1 MSGDLPEQAAE
12 MLQRLRGA
20 TTRVH
25 CLMNTVVQKLV
36 ADGLSALGAI
46 PSMTSSVDEV
56 SGFVAKADALVV
68 NLGTLDEQRRQAIRL
83 ALDTAQDKAK
93 PWVLDPAHC
102 DYSPP
107 RATFAQELLA
117 SGPTVMRANTS
128 EFVLLTVPDTV
139 VGVRTGASDL
149 VRQGERSLAIENGHG
164 LTAKV
169 TGTGCLSGAIIA
181 AFLAIE
187 RDAFQAAAAAMLVV
201 GVAAEIAGK
210 TAQGPGSFEPAF
222 LDALD
227 RIGPAEITTRARM
240 AYAQG

>member
-1 MSGDLPEQAAE
+1 MSDFPERAAE

-20 TTRVH
+20 TPRVH

-46 PSMTSSVDEV
+46 PSMTPSVDEV
-56 SGFVAKADALVV
+56 SSFAAKADALVV
-68 NLGTLDEQRRQAIRL
+68 NLGTLDEQRRRAIRL
-83 ALDTAQDKAK
+83 ALDTVQDKAK
-93 PWVLDPAHC
+93 LWVLDPAHC

-117 SGPTVMRANTS
+117 RGPAVMRANAS
-128 EFVLLTVPDTV
+128 EFVLLSVPDTV
-139 VGVRTGASDL
+139 VSVRTGASDL
-149 VRQGERSLAIENGHG
+149 VRQGKQTLAIENGHA

-181 AFLAIE
+181 AFLALE

-201 GVAAEIAGK
+201 GVAAEIAGE
-210 TAQGPGSFEPAF
+210 TAHGPGSFEPAF

-227 RIGPAEITTRARM
+227 RIGPAEITTRARV
-240 AYAQG
+240 AHAQG

>member
-1 MSGDLPEQAAE
+1 MSGDFPQRAAE

-20 TTRVH
+20 TPRVH

-56 SGFVAKADALVV
+56 SSFVATADALVV
-68 NLGTLDEQRRQAIRL
+68 NLGTLDDQRRQAIRL
-83 ALDTAQDKAK
+83 ALDTAHDKAK

-107 RATFAQELLA
+107 RAAFAQELLA
-117 SGPTVMRANTS
+117 RSPAVLRANAS
-128 EFVLLTVPDTV
+128 EFVLLSVPDPV
-139 VGVRTGASDL
+139 VGVRTGAADL

-181 AFLAIE
+181 AFLAVE
-187 RDAFQAAAAAMLVV
+187 QDAFQAAAAAMLVV
-201 GVAAEIAGK
+201 GVAAEIAGE
-210 TAQGPGSFEPAF
+210 TAHGPGSFEPAF

-227 RIGPAEITTRARM
+227 RIGPAEITTRARV
-240 AYAQG
+240 AHDKG

>member
-1 MSGDLPEQAAE
+1 MSDFPEQAAE

-20 TTRVH
+20 TPRVH
-25 CLMNTVVQKLV
+25 CLMNTVVHKLV

-46 PSMTSSVDEV
+46 PSMTYAIDEV
-56 SGFVAKADALVV
+56 SSFVAKADALVV
-68 NLGTLDEQRRQAIRL
+68 NLGTLDDQRRQAIRL
-83 ALDTAQDKAK
+83 ALDTAHDEAK

-117 SGPTVMRANTS
+117 LGPAVLRANAS
-128 EFVLLTVPDTV
+128 EFVLLSVPDPV

-149 VRQGERSLAIENGHG
+149 VRQGERSLAIENGHA

-181 AFLAIE
+181 AFLAVE
-187 RDAFQAAAAAMLVV
+187 RDALQAAAAAMLVV

-227 RIGPAEITTRARM
+227 RIGPAEITTRARV
-240 AYAQG
+240 AHAQS

>member
-1 MSGDLPEQAAE
+1 MSDFPEQAAE
-12 MLQRLRGA
+12 MLQRLRGG
-20 TTRVH
+20 TPRVH

-56 SGFVAKADALVV
+56 SSFAAKADALVV
-68 NLGTLDEQRRQAIRL
+68 NLGTLDEQRRRAIRL

-117 SGPTVMRANTS
+117 RGPAVMRANAS
-128 EFVLLTVPDTV
+128 EFVLLSVPDTV
-139 VGVRTGASDL
+139 VSVRTGASDL
-149 VRQGERSLAIENGHG
+149 VRQGKQTLAIENGHA

-181 AFLAIE
+181 AFLAVE
-187 RDAFQAAAAAMLVV
+187 RDALQAAAAAMLVV
-201 GVAAEIAGK
+201 GVAAEIAGE
-210 TAQGPGSFEPAF
+210 TAHGPGSFEPAF

-227 RIGPAEITTRARM
+227 RIGPAEITRRARV
-240 AYAQG
+240 AHAQS